1 MNVYQILYLTFLA
14 ASLIICFCSYQSFG
28 QNKSLKVFSVLLP
41 VALLTEIIYHTYKL
55 LYKVKYI
62 FIYHAYIPFEYA
74 MLAYFFYVNSSN
86 EAARKF
92 IFYSVP
98 VFMLGSA
105 CISIYVVS
113 LDKLP
118 VLNFN
123 FEGIL
128 LISWSLITLFS
139 IQPTANLSITRLPV
153 FWVCVGILIFH
164 PGIFLFNGVYDHIR
178 RRIRSWLMNFTNLQI

>member
-1 MNVYQILYLTFLA
+1 
-14 ASLIICFCSYQSFG
+14 
-28 QNKSLKVFSVLLP
+28 LLP
-41 VALLTEIIYHTYKL
+41 VALLTEIVYHTYKL

-74 MLAYFFYVNSSN
+74 MLAYFFYVNSSSGVFK
-86 EAARKF
+86 KF

-98 VFMLGSA
+98 AFVLSSA
-105 CISIYVVS
+105 YISIYVVY

-128 LISWSLITLFS
+128 LICWSLITLFS

-178 RRIRSWLMNFTNLQI
+178 RRNPVLADELHQLTNLNLNCIMYICFSIAFICSNRMKKYSLQS